1 MSRYRSDS
9 DENRG
14 RTTSRATSDGLST
27 FYRERFGSHSPEEY
41 MNLRISGFDDK
52 LEREEIKEILA
63 NEFRRFAPF
72 EIKVVRNPGDEERLA
87 YVNFERRDC
96 ARKVRYTVMD
106 RLRKVLG
113 RRVLCDPAGILR
125 DQEGKYIPDRFNR
138 ALQGDRGGRRS
149 PERRSRPKEPPQWR
163 LKEDDSDATR
173 TLFVGNMPSDIRES
187 EIRKVF
193 ERYGKIE
200 DIDIKTPANTDAAY
214 AFVMFQNL
222 EQAMEAKHGE
232 HDRSIRPGSVRCKI
246 GYGKS
251 QNGAEF
257 AYIRFADTNAA
268 TDACRAMKNFPLGG
282 RDRCIMVD
290 FAKKRRATK
299 SPVGGP
305 RTPPGSPKP
314 VVKSFEELDE
324 EYATT
329 WQGQVMLK
337 KTEYSIRLY
346 RIGGT
351 ERLIQ
356 KLLRDDDGNAVKL
369 HITQRLAL
377 SGQEGLLERL
387 MNSSSKQ
394 LSLMIAVG
402 KQMDDIRPL
411 VRYLTDKDAAG
422 VVTVTGGLLYIFP
435 HSDMASKLM
444 THFAPTVRIM
454 SEGCP
459 FLFFVLG
466 LKTSSAATSPDR

>member
-187 EIRKVF
+187 EIRK
-193 ERYGKIE
+193 
-200 DIDIKTPANTDAAY
+200 
-214 AFVMFQNL
+214 
-222 EQAMEAKHGE
+222 
-232 HDRSIRPGSVRCKI
+232 
-246 GYGKS
+246 
-251 QNGAEF
+251 
-257 AYIRFADTNAA
+257 
-268 TDACRAMKNFPLGG
+268 
-282 RDRCIMVD
+282 
-290 FAKKRRATK
+290 
-299 SPVGGP
+299 
-305 RTPPGSPKP
+305 
-314 VVKSFEELDE
+314 
-324 EYATT
+324 
-329 WQGQVMLK
+329 
-337 KTEYSIRLY
+337 
-346 RIGGT
+346 
-351 ERLIQ
+351 
-356 KLLRDDDGNAVKL
+356 
-369 HITQRLAL
+369 
-377 SGQEGLLERL
+377 
-387 MNSSSKQ
+387 
-394 LSLMIAVG
+394 
-402 KQMDDIRPL
+402 
-411 VRYLTDKDAAG
+411 
-422 VVTVTGGLLYIFP
+422 
-435 HSDMASKLM
+435 
-444 THFAPTVRIM
+444 
-454 SEGCP
+454 
-459 FLFFVLG
+459 
-466 LKTSSAATSPDR
+466 